1 MEDIDIETLNFEKY
15 NREVYQENQNKS
27 TKEESPLINAQK
39 NYKMMIDKFVANYY
53 KKLND
58 KNESGGENLDRMKK
72 RKY

>member
-39 NYKMMIDKFVANYY
+39 NYKMMIDKYVAF
-53 KKLND
+53 LS
-58 KNESGGENLDRMKK
+58 KNSFIRNVSLCC
-72 RKY
+72 